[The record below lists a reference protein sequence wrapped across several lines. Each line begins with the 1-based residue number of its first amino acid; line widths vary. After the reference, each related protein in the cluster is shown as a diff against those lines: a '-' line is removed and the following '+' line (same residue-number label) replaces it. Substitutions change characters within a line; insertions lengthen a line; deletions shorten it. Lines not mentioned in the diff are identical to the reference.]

1 MDIRDENKTKD
12 EEDFLDK
19 IFKED
24 SKKNRDTTSNEK
36 NSNSISFNQIY
47 SASEVKVTP
56 QKIKLY
62 LKNYNALDKLI
73 KYREDM
79 IIQGRGA
86 NLNEWKSDS
95 KTRVDNQAIALITDY
110 KLKEM
115 KFYKIN
121 LINILKY
128 LQKYI
133 FIAYQ
138 FIYLHYFK
146 QMPDND
152 VSKALK
158 INDIKHFE
166 DIIIQYIY
174 EKLQGTFKNRITT
187 NLKNGGK

>member
-1 MDIRDENKTKD
+1 
-12 EEDFLDK
+12 
-19 IFKED
+19 
-24 SKKNRDTTSNEK
+24 
-36 NSNSISFNQIY
+36 
-47 SASEVKVTP
+47 
-56 QKIKLY
+56 
-62 LKNYNALDKLI
+62 
-73 KYREDM
+73 M
-79 IIQGRGA
+79 IIQGRGP
-86 NLNEWKSDS
+86 NLNEWKFDS

-152 VSKALK
+152 ISKALK

-166 DIIIQYIY
+166 NIIIQYIY
-174 EKLQGTFKNRITT
+174 EKFQCTFENRTT
-187 NLKNGGK
+187 NNLKNGGK